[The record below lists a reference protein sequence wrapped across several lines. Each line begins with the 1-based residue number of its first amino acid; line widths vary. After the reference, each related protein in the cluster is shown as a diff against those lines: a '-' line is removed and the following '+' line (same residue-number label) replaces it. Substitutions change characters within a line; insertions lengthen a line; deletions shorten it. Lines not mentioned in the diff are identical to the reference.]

1 MIKNEITE
9 VALATAQGTYHTLG
23 HCKPGR
29 IEVTSLVVEDNGPSF
44 DPFVWKQMFKVSTDS
59 TVAVSF
65 DTNARLYNELS
76 DKGLGWGIFK
86 AKIGDQW
93 YQWQIFLKEAS
104 LNSITFLLLNR
115 ETPINKP
122 DKWQSRAIEAI
133 EIFEDAL
140 RHLQMEAG
148 DASVSWIDESGSMRY
163 QPLSD
168 YVNWV
173 IQRAKDSAR
182 AI

>member
-1 MIKNEITE
+1 MIKNELTE
-9 VALATAQGTYHTLG
+9 VAVVTAQGTYHTLG

-29 IEVTSLVVEDNGPSF
+29 MEVTSLVVEDNGPSF
-44 DPFVWKQMFKVSTDS
+44 DPFVWKQMFEVSIGS

-65 DTNARLYNELS
+65 DTNSRLYNELS
-76 DKGLGWGIFK
+76 DKGPGWGIFK

-104 LNSITFLLLNR
+104 LNSITFLLMSR
-115 ETPINKP
+115 ETPIHKP
-122 DKWQSRAIEAI
+122 DKWQSKALEAI

-148 DASVSWIDESGSMRY
+148 DASVSWVDDMGSMRWE
-163 QPLSD
+163 PLSA
-168 YVNWV
+168 YVDWV
-173 IQRAKDSAR
+173 MQKAKAKAKS
-182 AI
+182 I